1 MIWRFRPLWGLSWRG
16 SDWLWVMYGSHT
28 RGLEFGKVE
37 AKFVLHSRKGGCGQA
52 VASDV
57 VRVDWRKLR
66 DAGLGGGLRS
76 SRTTAGQEREGGG
89 KKWSLHKCNSIF
101 Y

>member
-1 MIWRFRPLWGLSWRG
+1 
-16 SDWLWVMYGSHT
+16 MYGSHT

-37 AKFVLHSRKGGCGQA
+37 AKFVLHTRKGGCGQA

-76 SRTTAGQEREGGG
+76 SRTTAGQERNGHYTNVTAFFIQLLKFLKEGN
-89 KKWSLHKCNSIF
+89 KSDSMALISF
-101 Y
+101 